1 MSTTVSRE
9 KTMKKKLI
17 KIILIILILALV
29 GGGIYMFRLGNKYKN
44 STLDSVRY
52 SFGGDMMAAEGA
64 ELVQH
69 YRDLAYMGIFP
80 VLMHLRTILRGMR
93 QCQEDILRWEPDVVI
108 LVDYPGFNLKI
119 ARFLKQHSNIPVYY
133 YISPKIWA
141 WKEWRIKDIKRD
153 VDAMFSIL
161 PFEVEFYEK
170 HHYPIHYVGNPT
182 ADEVDAFLKG
192 QGARGKEQ
200 EAGSKEQGAFRKD
213 NNLDGRPIIALLA
226 GSRKQEVHDNLRRMI
241 EAALPYTKDYQ
252 LVLAAAPGLDDAF
265 YKEQVEQAM
274 TKVQSSIVNGQCSMV
289 NGQRSMIS
297 IVRDQTYRLLQHST
311 AALVTSG
318 TATLETALF
327 RVPQVVCYYMKWG
340 WLASLARKLILKVPY
355 ISLVNLI
362 AGEEVVPELV
372 AEQMN
377 AENVRRHL
385 TAILPGGSARE
396 AQLQGYDRM
405 AAILG
410 EPGAP
415 QRAAKIIV
423 ELLH

>member
-1 MSTTVSRE
+1 M
-9 KTMKKKLI
+9 L
-17 KIILIILILALV
+17 
-29 GGGIYMFRLGNKYKN
+29 
-44 STLDSVRY
+44 
-52 SFGGDMMAAEGA
+52 
-64 ELVQH
+64 
-69 YRDLAYMGIFP
+69 
-80 VLMHLRTILRGMR
+80 
-93 QCQEDILRWEPDVVI
+93 
-108 LVDYPGFNLKI
+108 
-119 ARFLKQHSNIPVYY
+119 
-133 YISPKIWA
+133 
-141 WKEWRIKDIKRD
+141 
-153 VDAMFSIL
+153 
-161 PFEVEFYEK
+161 
-170 HHYPIHYVGNPT
+170 
-182 ADEVDAFLKG
+182 
-192 QGARGKEQ
+192 
-200 EAGSKEQGAFRKD
+200 
-213 NNLDGRPIIALLA
+213 
-226 GSRKQEVHDNLRRMI
+226 
-241 EAALPYTKDYQ
+241 
-252 LVLAAAPGLDDAF
+252 
-265 YKEQVEQAM
+265 
-274 TKVQSSIVNGQCSMV
+274 NGQWSMV
-289 NGQRSMIS
+289 NGQCSMIS

-385 TAILPGGSARE
+385 AAILPGGSARE

-423 ELLH
+423 ELLR

>member
-1 MSTTVSRE
+1 MKYYLIAGEASGDLHASHLIAAIRRE
-9 KTMKKKLI
+9 D
-17 KIILIILILALV
+17 AEAQ
-29 GGGIYMFRLGNKYKN
+29 FRC
-44 STLDSVRY
+44 
-52 SFGGDMMAAEGA
+52 FGGDMMSAEGA

-80 VLMHLRTILRGMR
+80 VIMHLRTILRGMR
-93 QCQEDILRWEPDVVI
+93 QCQEDIVRWGPDVVI

-182 ADEVDAFLKG
+182 ADEVDAFLKE
-192 QGARGKEQ
+192 QGT
-200 EAGSKEQGAFRKD
+200 GSKEAFCED

-274 TKVQSSIVNGQCSMV
+274 TKVQSSMVNGQCSMV
-289 NGQRSMIS
+289 NAQWSMLNGQWSMVS

-327 RVPQVVCYYMKWG
+327 RVSQVVCYYMKWG

-377 AENVRRHL
+377 AENVRCHL
-385 TAILPGGSARE
+385 AAILPGGPARE

>member
-1 MSTTVSRE
+1 MKYYLIAGEASGDLHASHLMAAIRE
-9 KTMKKKLI
+9 ED
-17 KIILIILILALV
+17 AEAQ
-29 GGGIYMFRLGNKYKN
+29 FRC
-44 STLDSVRY
+44 
-52 SFGGDMMAAEGA
+52 FGGDMMAAEGA

-69 YRDLAYMGIFP
+69 YRDLAYMGIIP
-80 VLMHLRTILRGMR
+80 VLRHLRTILRGMKR
-93 QCQEDILRWEPDVVI
+93 CKEDILKWEPDAVI

-119 ARFLKQHSNIPVYY
+119 ARFVKQHTNIPVFY

-153 VDAMFSIL
+153 IDCLLSIL
-161 PFEVEFYEK
+161 PFEVQFYEEK

-182 ADEVDAFLKG
+182 VDEVDAYLKENP
-192 QGARGKEQ
+192 ADDK
-200 EAGSKEQGAFRKD
+200 SFRRD
-213 NNLDGRPIIALLA
+213 NSLDTRPIIALLA
-226 GSRKQEVHDNLRRMI
+226 GSRKQEVRDNFCRMV
-241 EAALPYTKDYQ
+241 EAAEPFCKDYQ
-252 LVLAAAPGLDDAF
+252 LVLAAAPGLDDDF
-265 YKEQVEQAM
+265 YKEAIQ
-274 TKVQSSIVNGQCSMV
+274 TVNGKC
-289 NGQRSMIS
+289 S

-340 WLASLARKLILKVPY
+340 WLASFARKIVLKIPY
-355 ISLVNLI
+355 ISLVNLV
-362 AGEEVVPELV
+362 AGEEIVPELV

-377 AENVRRHL
+377 PKDVCRHL
-385 TAILPGGSARE
+385 GSILPEGSARE

-415 QRAAKIIV
+415 KRAAKVITQRVTSKLRNVDITK
-423 ELLH
+423 